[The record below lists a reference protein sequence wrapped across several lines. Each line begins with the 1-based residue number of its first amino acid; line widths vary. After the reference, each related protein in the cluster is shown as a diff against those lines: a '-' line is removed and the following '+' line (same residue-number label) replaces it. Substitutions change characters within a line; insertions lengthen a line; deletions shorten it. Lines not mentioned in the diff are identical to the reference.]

1 MKKLHAAIYLA
12 AIYLV
17 CCLATVNIAR
27 AETTQV
33 CVDVRDKAGEL
44 VKDKSGKVK
53 QTCKTMK
60 KHEKLEGTKVPE
72 KK

>member
-1 MKKLHAAIYLA
+1 MKNSVLIGIL
-12 AIYLV
+12 LV
-17 CCLATVNIAR
+17 VILLLATALPAR

-33 CVDVRDKAGEL
+33 CVDVKDRTGQP
-44 VKDKSGKVK
+44 VKDAKGKVK

-60 KHEKLEGTKVPE
+60 KHEKLEGTQVPD

>member
-1 MKKLHAAIYLA
+1 MKHSFFIVALVLLLFVLA
-12 AIYLV
+12 S
-17 CCLATVNIAR
+17 R

-33 CVDVRDKAGEL
+33 CVDVKDRTGQP
-44 VKDKSGKVK
+44 VKDAKGKVK

-60 KHEKLEGTKVPE
+60 KHEKLEGTRVSE

>member
-1 MKKLHAAIYLA
+1 MKHSFFIVTLVLVLFVLA
-12 AIYLV
+12 SALP
-17 CCLATVNIAR
+17 AR

-33 CVDVRDKAGEL
+33 CVDVKDRTGQP
-44 VKDKSGKVK
+44 VKDAKGKVK

-60 KHEKLEGTKVPE
+60 KHEKLEGTRVSE

>member
-1 MKKLHAAIYLA
+1 MKNSFLIAGLIVVLF
-12 AIYLV
+12 V
-17 CCLATVNIAR
+17 LATVLPAQ

-33 CVDVRDKAGEL
+33 CVDVKDRAGQP
-44 VKDKSGKVK
+44 VKDVKGKVK

-60 KHEKLEGTKVPE
+60 KHEKLEGTKVPD